1 MDEWVVSG
9 RKKLEWVR
17 SHMPL
22 LSQIEA
28 RWKQEKPF
36 HNLTIAVCIHVE
48 AKTGRLCQV
57 LQSGGAKVLLT
68 SCNPLSTQD
77 DVVEA
82 LLEDGISVYAKHG
95 CSDETYFSYIRTM
108 LNQEPNLIIDDGG
121 DVIQLL
127 HDEYPTLLRSI
138 RGASE
143 ETTTGVMR
151 LKSRHREGKLRIPV
165 IMVNEARMKYLFDN
179 RYGTGQSVW
188 TSIMHLT
195 NLTIAGKTVVV
206 AGYGWCGKGV
216 TMRAKALGAEVIVTE
231 IDPIKAIE
239 AKMDGFRVMPMKE
252 AVKYGDYFITVT
264 GCNQIIT
271 TQHFE
276 QLKEGAILSNA
287 GHFRVEVDM
296 EALEAYAVE
305 SRNVKPDITEF
316 TLPSGKH
323 IHVLAD
329 GRLVNLAAGNGHPA
343 EIMDTSFALQGLSAE
358 YLAHHTLSPGLY
370 EVPHEIDQL
379 VAWEKLKSFQTE
391 IDVLTPDQESYLS
404 SYE

>member
-1 MDEWVVSG
+1 MDEIIESG
-9 RKKLEWVR
+9 KKKLEWVQTR
-17 SHMPL
+17 MPL
-22 LSQIEA
+22 LSQIES
-28 RWKQEKPF
+28 RWEVEKPLK
-36 HNLTIAVCIHVE
+36 NLTIAVCIHVE

-57 LQSGGAKVLLT
+57 LRTGGAKVLLT

-82 LLEDGISVYAKHG
+82 LLQEDIEVNAKHG
-95 CSDETYFSYIRTM
+95 CSEEAYFSYIRRM
-108 LNQEPNLIIDDGG
+108 LDQNPDLIIDDGG

-127 HDEYPTLLRSI
+127 HEEYAAYTGRV

-151 LKSRHREGKLRIPV
+151 LKSRHKDGKLRIPV
-165 IMVNEARMKYLFDN
+165 IMVNEAQMKYLFDN

-195 NLTIAGKTVVV
+195 NLAIAGKTVVI

-216 TMRAKALGAEVIVTE
+216 SLRAKALGAEVIITE
-231 IDPIKAIE
+231 INPIRAIE
-239 AKMDGFRVMPMKE
+239 AKMDGFRVMPMME
-252 AVKYGDYFITVT
+252 AAPLGDFFITVT
-264 GCNQIIT
+264 GCNRVIT
-271 TQHFE
+271 TEHFDM
-276 QLKEGAILSNA
+276 LKEGAILSNA

-296 EALEAYAVE
+296 EALESYALE
-305 SRNVKPDITEF
+305 SRNVKPDIAEF

-323 IHVLAD
+323 INVLAD

-343 EIMDTSFALQGLSAE
+343 EIMDTSFALQALSAE
-358 YLAHHTLSPGLY
+358 YLSKHSLTPGLY
-370 EVPHEIDQL
+370 DVPKEIDDL
-379 VAWEKLKSFQTE
+379 VAWEKLKAFHTS
-391 IDVLTPDQESYLS
+391 IDKLTSDQEEYLN